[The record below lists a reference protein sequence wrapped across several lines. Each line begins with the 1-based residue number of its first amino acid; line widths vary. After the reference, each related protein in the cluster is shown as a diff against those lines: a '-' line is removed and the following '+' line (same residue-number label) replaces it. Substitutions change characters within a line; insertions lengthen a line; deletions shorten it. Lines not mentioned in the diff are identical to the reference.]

1 MFGIEDIT
9 LKGFA
14 QTGKKP
20 NINRGLK
27 KMITKQRFRRYKLD
41 NERDNKDD
49 EPFTLRLTDKDK
61 VWFNPAKA
69 YIKQPKKSTA
79 MKQLAEL
86 GAMVVLHDKKT
97 AKILEVLGGNLR
109 RNEGMGI
116 PESEYIP
123 LEIKANVTQL
133 QPDL

>member
-1 MFGIEDIT
+1 
-9 LKGFA
+9 
-14 QTGKKP
+14 
-20 NINRGLK
+20 
-27 KMITKQRFRRYKLD
+27 MITKQRFRRYKLD

-79 MKQLAEL
+79 MKQLAEI

-109 RNEGMGI
+109 RNERMGI